1 MRSASARQAASPPG
15 DASGSSDVGA
25 TGGNRMRVHQ
35 AAAIGALLFAVA
47 GLSLAIAVA
56 VQEFPRGLIVL
67 ACVALSAVAAWY
79 GLLRRGAAPG
89 ARLPARAPGGGA
101 AVPLLLPHPAAA
113 PGGPVG

>member
-15 DASGSSDVGA
+15 DSSGSSDVGA

-47 GLSLAIAVA
+47 RLSLAIAVA

-67 ACVALSAVAAWY
+67 ACVALGAVGAWY
-79 GLLRRGAAPG
+79 GLLRRGAARVAGLTAG
-89 ARLPARAPGGGA
+89 ALCGGA
-101 AVPLLLPHPAAA
+101 AILLLLSDRLLEQ
-113 PGGPVG
+113 VLV